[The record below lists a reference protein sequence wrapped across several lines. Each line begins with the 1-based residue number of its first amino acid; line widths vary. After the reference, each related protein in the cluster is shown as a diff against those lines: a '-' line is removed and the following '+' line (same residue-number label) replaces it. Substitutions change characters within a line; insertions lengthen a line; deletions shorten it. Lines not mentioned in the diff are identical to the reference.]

1 MDVAFGT
8 SVNTKR
14 DNILNNLHVAMLR
27 SNGSE
32 EWEGIGLGEIEALP
46 LLVL

>member
-1 MDVAFGT
+1 MWLLEPLLT
-8 SVNTKR
+8 LKE
-14 DNILNNLHVAMLR
+14 NILNNLHVAMLR